1 MNIFKWVGFFSFVFL
16 FTVLLI
22 FLFETIGKSKVFRND
37 KLKKVTVKET
47 KININPTNGPTKE
60 PDNKIPE
67 YKILYETTKRY
78 DGGIDYYVLINK
90 VDLKN
95 SAFKKDIKSIIDE
108 LVEKKGKKISIE
120 FHDNKRSLDISYRQ
134 FGQMKGFPKT
144 EEEKKLMAKSFIA
157 VYAGDMEVGIFLNT
171 LMYFPGALKSN
182 PEVGKYVEIIS
193 YNPR

>member
-1 MNIFKWVGFFSFVFL
+1 MNIFKLVGFFSFVFL

-22 FLFETIGKSKVFRND
+22 FTLNTISKAKVFKKD
-37 KLKKVTVKET
+37 KIVTVKET
-47 KININPTNGPTKE
+47 KINPTKQPTKE

-90 VDLKN
+90 VDLKS
-95 SAFKKDIKSIIDE
+95 SAFKKDIKSMIDE

-120 FHDNKRSLDISYRQ
+120 FHDNKKSLEISYRQ
-134 FGQMKGFPKT
+134 FGKMKGLPKT
-144 EEEKKLMAKSFIA
+144 DEEKKIIERSFVA
-157 VYAGDMEVGIFLNT
+157 SYSGDMEVGIFLNT
-171 LMYFPGALKSN
+171 LMYFPGAFKTSS
-182 PEVGKYVEIIS
+182 EVGKYVEIIS

>member
-1 MNIFKWVGFFSFVFL
+1 MNLFKLVGFFSFVFL

-22 FLFETIGKSKVFRND
+22 FTLNTISKAKVFKKD
-37 KLKKVTVKET
+37 KIVTVKET
-47 KININPTNGPTKE
+47 KINPTKQPTKE

-95 SAFKKDIKSIIDE
+95 SAFKKDIKSMIDE

-120 FHDNKRSLDISYRQ
+120 FHDNKRSLEINYRQ
-134 FGQMKGFPKT
+134 FGKMKGLPKT
-144 EEEKKLMAKSFIA
+144 DEEKKIIERSFVA
-157 VYAGDMEVGIFLNT
+157 SYSGDMEVGIFLNT
-171 LMYFPGALKSN
+171 LMYFPGAFKTS

-193 YNPR
+193 YNPK